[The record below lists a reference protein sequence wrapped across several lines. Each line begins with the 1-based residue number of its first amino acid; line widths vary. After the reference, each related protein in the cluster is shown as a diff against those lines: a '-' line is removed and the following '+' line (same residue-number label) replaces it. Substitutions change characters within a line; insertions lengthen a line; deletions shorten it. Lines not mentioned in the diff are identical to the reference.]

1 MSLPKKL
8 ISIVGPTAIGKT
20 SLAIEVA
27 NHFNTEIIS
36 ADSRQFYQEM
46 AIGTAKPSVEE
57 RAQAIHHFVD
67 FLPVDKLYSAGD
79 FERAAMLKITEIHEH
94 KDVVVMVGGSGLY
107 VNAVCLGLDDMP
119 ADIILRKK
127 LKAELETDG
136 FETLQS
142 RLKELDPV
150 GYEQMDHLNT
160 QRVVRA
166 LEVCLTS
173 GKPFSSF
180 HKEQEKQ
187 RPFEVITIGL
197 TADRQ
202 YIYDRINM
210 RVDMMIETGLVHEVI
225 HLQSKREEN
234 ALKTVGYRE
243 IFEHLDGE
251 INLPEA
257 IEKIKKNTRNFAKR
271 QLTWFKKQ
279 PATWFELS
287 HLDTIIP
294 FLESR
299 ITQKQDS

>member
-20 SLAIEVA
+20 ALAIEVA

-36 ADSRQFYQEM
+36 ADSRQFYHEM
-46 AIGTAKPSVEE
+46 SIGTAKPSSEE
-57 RAQAIHHFVD
+57 QAQAIHHFVD

-79 FERAAMLKITEIHEH
+79 FERGALEKIAEIHERN
-94 KDVVVMVGGSGLY
+94 DVVVMVGGSGLY

-119 ADIILRKK
+119 ADISLRKK
-127 LKAELETDG
+127 LMSQLETDG
-136 FETLQS
+136 FESLQK
-142 RLKELDPV
+142 RLKELDPA

-166 LEVCLTS
+166 LEVCMTS

-180 HKEQEKQ
+180 RKEQVKQ

-197 TADRQ
+197 TAERQ
-202 YIYDRINM
+202 YIYDRINE
-210 RVDMMIETGLVHEVI
+210 RVDLMVEAGLVEEVI
-225 HLQSKREEN
+225 SLKAKREEN

-243 IFEHLDGE
+243 IFEHLDGHM
-251 INLPEA
+251 NLPEA
-257 IEKIKKNTRNFAKR
+257 LEKIKKNTRNFAKR

-279 PATWFELS
+279 PVTWFELS
-287 HLDTIIP
+287 DRAKIIP
-294 FLESR
+294 FLESE
-299 ITQKQDS
+299 IANKQGS